1 MNIDKIKN
9 FGLNPEVKKT
19 SPLKS
24 SDSLS
29 GNDKISISSQAKEM
43 TEEVRL
49 LSDVKQITLSTL
61 SLVEDS
67 SRIDKLNLIKA
78 KLNRGEYDNISNEV
92 AEKTANKIVDVL
104 LNN

>member
-24 SDSLS
+24 LDSLS

>member
-1 MNIDKIKN
+1 MNFLHKGHD
-9 FGLNPEVKKT
+9 V
-19 SPLKS
+19 
-24 SDSLS
+24 D
-29 GNDKISISSQAKEM
+29 KEM
-43 TEEVRL
+43 TEEVRF

-61 SLVEDS
+61 SMVEDS
-67 SRIDKLNLIKA
+67 SRIEKLNLIKA